1 MRGSIVFFRFPGGNY
16 LEVVFRHDAHGV
28 ISKTVMKRFFIGI
41 KYFVDSQ
48 LMNHILLFAGARQR
62 TDNDGERQYRG

>member
-1 MRGSIVFFRFPGGNY
+1 
-16 LEVVFRHDAHGV
+16 
-28 ISKTVMKRFFIGI
+28 MKRFFIGI